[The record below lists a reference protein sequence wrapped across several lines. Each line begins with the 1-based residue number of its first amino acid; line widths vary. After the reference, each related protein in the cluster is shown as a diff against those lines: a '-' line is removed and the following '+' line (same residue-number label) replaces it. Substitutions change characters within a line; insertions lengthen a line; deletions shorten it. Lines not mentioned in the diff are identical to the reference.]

1 MWHIAL
7 SGVWCLGLCDHSSWT
22 GSHSQKCWW
31 RLNTGVYTTT
41 CTQSCKKPYF
51 ISAGKVL
58 CRWLITNRCKTWW
71 TNVVI
76 MVCWDK
82 TVAKLMKWCSFGN
95 LNITWHKTKLCCHMG
110 ISHYSIFQVPCH
122 NLGAVNKVA
131 LITLLR
137 TEFALMFIIIH
148 SLIFLHFWLA
158 QIPWLILDNQIWKM
172 SVISWT
178 MTSNSTGYQKKASQP
193 RSPGDKVA

>member
-1 MWHIAL
+1 MVDQL
-7 SGVWCLGLCDHSSWT
+7 SYHGMLRKNCGKNNEMMQFWESEDHM
-22 GSHSQKCWW
+22 
-31 RLNTGVYTTT
+31 
-41 CTQSCKKPYF
+41 
-51 ISAGKVL
+51 A
-58 CRWLITNRCKTWW
+58 
-71 TNVVI
+71 
-76 MVCWDK
+76 
-82 TVAKLMKWCSFGN
+82 
-95 LNITWHKTKLCCHMG
+95 LCCHMG

-131 LITLLR
+131 LIILLR
-137 TEFALMFIIIH
+137 IEFALMFIIIH

-178 MTSNSTGYQKKASQP
+178 MTSNSTGYQKKGSQP